1 MKYKRGDIV
10 RLTNFNPISQFP
22 LRGVVVEAKPIHYN
36 TLLSDYS
43 PPVIRV
49 LWSNQAI
56 PEWHYEE
63 DICLVG

>member
-1 MKYKRGDIV
+1 MKYKRGDMV

-22 LRGVVVEAKPIHYN
+22 LRGVIIEVEPSYYAP
-36 TLLSDYS
+36 LLSDHS
-43 PPVIRV
+43 PPVLRV
-49 LWSNQAI
+49 LWSNQAT